1 MESPLPP
8 DDQMPRPYS
17 SPLREG
23 QAQRTRD
30 LILDSLTELL
40 ATQRV
45 DEVSTKKIAERARVS
60 QPTVYRHFPDRAA
73 LVQGLTDRI
82 EKKIA
87 ESGVRAPETLEE
99 WIESIDV
106 ALRLTDEN
114 AAVAIAEAVMN
125 ADPRRFTAESRARTD
140 NITRAVAR
148 SFPELDDRD
157 HRRIAALVR
166 TLISVQTWLR
176 MREEFGL
183 DGAESGPLVQWALTT
198 LVREIRAGNLPPP
211 PPPPPPPSEDP
222 DSTPFPTR

>member
-1 MESPLPP
+1 MSP
-8 DDQMPRPYS
+8 DDQPSRTYS
-17 SPLREG
+17 SPLREN

-30 LILDSLTELL
+30 LILDALTELL
-40 ATQRV
+40 ATHRV

-82 EKKIA
+82 ERKIA
-87 ESGVRAPETLEE
+87 ESGVPEPETLEE
-99 WIESIDV
+99 WIQSIEG

-125 ADPRRFTAESRARTD
+125 ADPRRFTPESRARTE

-157 HRRIAALVR
+157 HRRVAALVR
-166 TLISVQTWLR
+166 TFISVQTWLR
-176 MREEFGL
+176 MREEFGI
-183 DGAESGPLVQWALTT
+183 DGAESGPLVTWALTT
-198 LVREIRAGNLPPP
+198 LVREIRAGNLPPR
-211 PPPPPPPSEDP
+211 PSNEP
-222 DSTPFPTR
+222 G

>member
-1 MESPLPP
+1 MWSVDLRIMEAVPMSP
-8 DDQMPRPYS
+8 DDQPSRTYS
-17 SPLREG
+17 SPLREN

-30 LILDSLTELL
+30 LILDALTELL
-40 ATQRV
+40 ATHRV

-82 EKKIA
+82 ERKIA
-87 ESGVRAPETLEE
+87 ESGVPEPETLEE
-99 WIESIDV
+99 WIQSIEG

-125 ADPRRFTAESRARTD
+125 ADPRRFTPESRARTE

-157 HRRIAALVR
+157 HRRVAALVR
-166 TLISVQTWLR
+166 TFISVQTWLR
-176 MREEFGL
+176 MREEFGI
-183 DGAESGPLVQWALTT
+183 DGAESGPLVTWALTT
-198 LVREIRAGNLPPP
+198 LVREIRAGNLPPR
-211 PPPPPPPSEDP
+211 PSNEP
-222 DSTPFPTR
+222 G